1 FAAIAA
7 DPGEQRYAAEAERL
21 AATELP
27 NYKSQIEAA
36 QREAEEELREH
47 VLHRLREQIDN
58 ARAQLD
64 RINDALASL
73 SFHDDRYRFVSR
85 PADELRELYELVN
98 DSQMLRAGPLVGSE
112 FYARH
117 RAAFDDFYNTMT
129 RAPQSEAERAEQE
142 RLKDYRRYLS
152 YDIEVTH

>member
-1 FAAIAA
+1 DAIRNAESTARNFETRASNEQQQLIEAATAYNTRYQFAAIASNP
-7 DPGEQRYAAEAERL
+7 DEPRYAAEAERL
-21 AATELP
+21 AATDLP

-64 RINDALASL
+64 RINDALGKL
-73 SFHDDRYRFVSR
+73 SFHDERYRFISR
-85 PADELRELYELVN
+85 PDEELRELYELVN
-98 DSQMLRAGPLVGSE
+98 DSQMLRAGPLIGSE

-117 RAAFDDFYNTMT
+117 QTAFD
-129 RAPQSEAERAEQE
+129 
-142 RLKDYRRYLS
+142 
-152 YDIEVTH
+152 